1 MTQQSRRNLREELR
15 LVEEEIAELR
25 ESAASL
31 RRQVG
36 DRTDGN
42 LEPEETGATIAS
54 AEELEAIVD
63 TLETRR
69 DDLARR
75 IEAGAGGG

>member
-1 MTQQSRRNLREELR
+1 MTQQSSSGLREELR
-15 LVEEEIAELR
+15 LIEEEIAELR

-36 DRTDGN
+36 DRSDGN
-42 LEPEETGATIAS
+42 LEPEEVGATIAS

-69 DDLARR
+69 DDLTRR
-75 IEAGAGGG
+75 IAAS

>member
-1 MTQQSRRNLREELR
+1 MTEQSDQDTHEQLR
-15 LVEEEIAELR
+15 LVEEEIAGLR
-25 ESAASL
+25 ESVTEL

-36 DRTDGN
+36 DRSDGN
-42 LEPEETGATIAS
+42 LEPEETAATISS
-54 AEELEAIVD
+54 AEELEAILD

-75 IEAGAGGG
+75 LGAG